1 MTVRFQAFHSIKA
14 IGNREV
20 LFNWSRTNPLG
31 ALDQVWRPTTR
42 DELQQLLREYPER
55 KLRLIGSGLSF
66 EPIHSVYAEGS
77 QALLVDLHHLRGQ
90 LDKTADTVTY
100 LAGTPLDTV
109 YADLIA
115 MDRMLPASPGV
126 IGIQTLGGALS
137 TGTHGQGLHQSAL
150 CDAVAALTV
159 MLASGDIIRV
169 DRTDPR
175 FGAFVM
181 GMGMLGILLDV
192 TLNTVPNR
200 IMRCTKFTT
209 DYPFLLEHNERLN
222 REHAFVKSWWFAW
235 TGESHIWLVD
245 PASDDE
251 VARYRAGGSEPLVL
265 EGDMDERMNL
275 ALNATIDATLQKMAR
290 DTKDEAR
297 AGEHFETVRRF
308 KEASDLVG
316 NVYQILCK
324 GIPAPQINC
333 EVAVPLER
341 MGEALAILQAWQ
353 EANPGVLHYP
363 FILRCT
369 GPSVAW
375 LSAAHDKS
383 VCWIGFLVY
392 LAADG
397 TFVGGSMEQM
407 RELQQLLVPLGG
419 IPHFGK
425 HLAMDLYDF
434 PALLPRWHDFLALKR
449 ELDPHGRFEN
459 RWLGD
464 LFANR

>member
-265 EGDMDERMNL
+265 EGDMDERINL

-308 KEASDLVG
+308 KDASDLVG

-341 MGEALAILQAWQ
+341 MGEALEILQAWQ

>member
-308 KEASDLVG
+308 KDASGLVG

-341 MGEALAILQAWQ
+341 MGEALEILQAWQ

>member
-150 CDAVAALTV
+150 CDTVAALTV

-308 KEASDLVG
+308 KDASDLVG

>member
-251 VARYRAGGSEPLVL
+251 VARYRAGGSEPLLL

-308 KEASDLVG
+308 KDASDLVG

-341 MGEALAILQAWQ
+341 MGEALEILQAWQ

>member
-308 KEASDLVG
+308 KDASDLVG

-333 EVAVPLER
+333 EVAVPLDR
-341 MGEALAILQAWQ
+341 MGEALAVLQAWQ

>member
-308 KEASDLVG
+308 KDASDLVG

-341 MGEALAILQAWQ
+341 MGEALAVLQAWQ

-419 IPHFGK
+419 TPHFGK

>member
-290 DTKDEAR
+290 DTKDEAL

-308 KEASDLVG
+308 KDASDLVG

-333 EVAVPLER
+333 EVAVPLHR
-341 MGEALAILQAWQ
+341 MNEALETLQAWQ
-353 EANPGVLHYP
+353 QANPGVLHYP

>member
-31 ALDQVWRPTTR
+31 ALDQVWRPQNR

-90 LDKTADTVTY
+90 LDKSVDTVTY
-100 LAGTPLDTV
+100 QAGTPLDTV
-109 YADLIA
+109 YGDLIA

-265 EGDMDERMNL
+265 EGDMNERMNL

-308 KEASDLVG
+308 KDASDLVG

-341 MGEALAILQAWQ
+341 MGEALEILQAWQ

-375 LSAAHDKS
+375 LSAAHGKS

>member
-265 EGDMDERMNL
+265 EGDIDARL
-275 ALNATIDATLQKMAR
+275 HAPIDATLQKMAK
-290 DTKDEAR
+290 DTKDEAL

-308 KEASDLVG
+308 KDASDLVG

-341 MGEALAILQAWQ
+341 MGEALEILQAWQ

>member
-150 CDAVAALTV
+150 CDAVEAMTV
-159 MLASGDIIRV
+159 MLANGEIIRV
-169 DRTDPR
+169 DRSDPR

-308 KEASDLVG
+308 KDASDLVG

-341 MGEALAILQAWQ
+341 MGEALSILQAWQ

>member
-1 MTVRFQAFHSIKA
+1 MTVQFQAFHSIKA

-308 KEASDLVG
+308 KDASDLVG

-341 MGEALAILQAWQ
+341 MGEALEILQAWQ

>member
-169 DRTDPR
+169 ERTDPR

-308 KEASDLVG
+308 KDASDLVG

-341 MGEALAILQAWQ
+341 MGEALEILQAWQ

>member
-1 MTVRFQAFHSIKA
+1 MTVQFQAFHSIKA

-31 ALDQVWRPTTR
+31 ALDQVWRPKTR
-42 DELQQLLREYPER
+42 DELQALLREHPER

-66 EPIHSVYAEGS
+66 EPIHSVYAEGI

-90 LDKTADTVTY
+90 LAKTADTVTY
-100 LAGTPLDTV
+100 QAGTPLDTV
-109 YADLIA
+109 YAELIA
-115 MDRMLPASPGV
+115 MERMLPASPGV

-150 CDAVAALTV
+150 CDAVEALTV

-192 TLNTVPNR
+192 TLRTVPNR

-222 REHAFVKSWWFAW
+222 REHGFVKSWWFAW

-245 PASDDE
+245 PASDEE
-251 VARYRAGGSEPLVL
+251 VARYRAGGSEPLL
-265 EGDMDERMNL
+265 LDGDIDARMNA
-275 ALNATIDATLQKMAR
+275 ALNATIDATLQKMAK
-290 DTKDEAR
+290 DTKDEAL

-308 KEASDLVG
+308 KDASDLVG

-333 EVAVPLER
+333 EVAVPLHR
-341 MGEALAILQAWQ
+341 MNEALETLQDWQ
-353 EANPGVLHYP
+353 QANPGVLHYP

-369 GPSVAW
+369 GPSEAW
-375 LSAAHDKS
+375 LSAAYSQS

-397 TFVGGSMEQM
+397 TFVNGSMEQM
-407 RELQQLLVPLGG
+407 RELQQLLAPLGG

-434 PALLPRWHDFLALKR
+434 PALLPRWNDFVALQR

-459 RWLGD
+459 RWLSD

>member
-20 LFNWSRTNPLG
+20 LFNWCRTNPLG
-31 ALDQVWRPTTR
+31 ALEQVWRPKHR
-42 DELQQLLREYPER
+42 DELQQLLREYPTR

-77 QALLVDLHHLRGQ
+77 QALLVDLYHLRGHLAQ
-90 LDKTADTVTY
+90 TADTVTY
-100 LAGTPLDTV
+100 QAGTPLDTV
-109 YADLIA
+109 YADLVA

-150 CDAVAALTV
+150 CDAVEALTV
-159 MLASGDIIRV
+159 MLADGEIIRV

-192 TLNTVPNR
+192 TLRTVPNR

-209 DYPFLLEHNERLN
+209 DYPFLLAHNERLN

-245 PASDDE
+245 PASEEE
-251 VARYRAGGSEPLVL
+251 VARYRAAGSEPLQL
-265 EGDMDERMNL
+265 EGDIDGRM
-275 ALNATIDATLQKMAR
+275 NATIDATLQKMAK
-290 DTKDEAR
+290 DTKDEAL

-308 KEASDLVG
+308 KDASDLVG

-341 MGEALAILQAWQ
+341 MGEALEILQAWQ

-369 GPSVAW
+369 GPSEAW
-375 LSAAHDKS
+375 LSAAHGKS

-397 TFVGGSMEQM
+397 TFVNGSMEQM

-419 IPHFGK
+419 TPHFGK

-459 RWLGD
+459 RWLGE
-464 LFANR
+464 LFANK

>member
-1 MTVRFQAFHSIKA
+1 MTVKFQAFHSIKA
-14 IGNREV
+14 INNREV
-20 LFNWSRTNPLG
+20 LFNWSRTNPLC
-31 ALDQVWRPTTR
+31 ALDQVWRPKNR
-42 DELQQLLREYPER
+42 DELQALLREYPER

-77 QALLVDLHHLRGQ
+77 QALLVDLYLLRGQ
-90 LDKTADTVTY
+90 LAKTADTVTY
-100 LAGTPLDTV
+100 QAGTPLDTI
-109 YADLIA
+109 YAELIA
-115 MDRMLPASPGV
+115 MERMLPASPGV

-150 CDAVAALTV
+150 CDAVEAMTV

-181 GMGMLGILLDV
+181 GVGMLGILLEV
-192 TLNTVPNR
+192 TLRTVPNR

-222 REHAFVKSWWFAW
+222 REHGFVKSWWFAW

-251 VARYRAGGSEPLVL
+251 VARYRAAGSEPLLL
-265 EGDMDERMNL
+265 EGDIDARM
-275 ALNATIDATLQKMAR
+275 NATIDATLQKMAK
-290 DTKDEAR
+290 DTKDEAL

-308 KEASDLVG
+308 KDASDLVG

-333 EVAVPLER
+333 EVAVPLHR
-341 MGEALAILQAWQ
+341 MNEALETLQAWQ
-353 EANPGVLHYP
+353 QANPGVLHYP

-369 GPSVAW
+369 GPSEAW
-375 LSAAHDKS
+375 LSAAHGQS
-383 VCWIGFLVY
+383 VCWVGFLVY

-397 TFVGGSMEQM
+397 TFVNGSMEQM

-434 PALLPRWHDFLALKR
+434 PALLPRWNDFVALKA

-459 RWLGD
+459 RWLAD

>member
-209 DYPFLLEHNERLN
+209 DYPFLLERNERLN

-308 KEASDLVG
+308 KDASDLVG

-341 MGEALAILQAWQ
+341 MGEALEILQAWQ

>member
-308 KEASDLVG
+308 KDASDLVG

-333 EVAVPLER
+333 EVAVPFER

>member
-159 MLASGDIIRV
+159 MLANGDIIRV

-209 DYPFLLEHNERLN
+209 DYPFLLEHNARLN

-308 KEASDLVG
+308 KDASDLVG

>member
-1 MTVRFQAFHSIKA
+1 MTVQFQAFHSIKA
-14 IGNREV
+14 IDNREV

-31 ALDQVWRPTTR
+31 ALEQVWRPKHR
-42 DELQQLLREYPER
+42 DELQALLREFPER

-66 EPIHSVYAEGS
+66 EPIHSVYAEGN

-90 LDKTADTVTY
+90 LAQTADTVTY
-100 LAGTPLDTV
+100 QAGTPLDTV
-109 YADLIA
+109 YAELIA
-115 MDRMLPASPGV
+115 MERMLPASPGV

-150 CDAVAALTV
+150 CDAVEALTV

-192 TLNTVPNR
+192 TLRTVPNR

-209 DYPFLLEHNERLN
+209 DYSFLLEHNERLN
-222 REHAFVKSWWFAW
+222 REHGFVKSWWFAW

-245 PASDDE
+245 PASEEE
-251 VARYRAGGSEPLVL
+251 VTRYRAAGSEPLL
-265 EGDMDERMNL
+265 LDGDIDARM
-275 ALNATIDATLQKMAR
+275 NATIDATLQKMAK
-290 DTKDEAR
+290 DTKDEAL

-308 KEASDLVG
+308 KDASDLVG

-333 EVAVPLER
+333 EVAVPLHR
-341 MGEALAILQAWQ
+341 MQEALEILQAWQ

-369 GPSVAW
+369 GPSEAW
-375 LSAAHDKS
+375 LSAAYGQS

-397 TFVGGSMEQM
+397 TFVNGSMEQM

-434 PALLPRWHDFLALKR
+434 PALLPRWHDFLALKG

-459 RWLGD
+459 RWLAA
-464 LFANR
+464 LFANK

>member
-159 MLASGDIIRV
+159 MLANGDIIRV

-308 KEASDLVG
+308 KDASDLVG

-341 MGEALAILQAWQ
+341 MGEALEILQAWQ

-375 LSAAHDKS
+375 LSAAHGKS

>member
-90 LDKTADTVTY
+90 LDKTTDTVTY

-308 KEASDLVG
+308 KDASDLVG

>member
-150 CDAVAALTV
+150 CDTVAALTV
-159 MLASGDIIRV
+159 MLASGDIIQV
-169 DRTDPR
+169 DRTDSR

-192 TLNTVPNR
+192 TLQTVPNR

-308 KEASDLVG
+308 KDASDLVG

-341 MGEALAILQAWQ
+341 MGEALAVLQAWQ

>member
-251 VARYRAGGSEPLVL
+251 VACYRAGGSEPLVL
-265 EGDMDERMNL
+265 EGDMNERMNL

-308 KEASDLVG
+308 KDASDLVG

-324 GIPAPQINC
+324 GIPAHQINC

>member
-90 LDKTADTVTY
+90 LDKTAYTVTY

-308 KEASDLVG
+308 KDASDLVG

>member
-42 DELQQLLREYPER
+42 DELQQLLRAYPKR

-159 MLASGDIIRV
+159 MLANGDIIRV

-209 DYPFLLEHNERLN
+209 DYPFLLEHNARLN

-308 KEASDLVG
+308 KDASDLVG

-341 MGEALAILQAWQ
+341 MGEALEILQAWQ

>member
-1 MTVRFQAFHSIKA
+1 MTVQFQAFHSIKA

-31 ALDQVWRPTTR
+31 ALDQVWRPKSR
-42 DELQQLLREYPER
+42 DELQMLLREHPER

-90 LDKTADTVTY
+90 LAKTADTVTY
-100 LAGTPLDTV
+100 QAGTPLDTV
-109 YADLIA
+109 YAELIA
-115 MDRMLPASPGV
+115 MERMLPASPGV

-150 CDAVAALTV
+150 CDAVEALTV
-159 MLASGDIIRV
+159 MLANGDIIRV
-169 DRTDPR
+169 DRSDPR

-192 TLNTVPNR
+192 TLRTVPNR

-222 REHAFVKSWWFAW
+222 REHGFVKSWWFAW

-245 PASDDE
+245 PASDEE
-251 VARYRAGGSEPLVL
+251 VARYRAGGSEPLL
-265 EGDMDERMNL
+265 LDGDIDARMNA
-275 ALNATIDATLQKMAR
+275 ALNATIDATMQKMAK
-290 DTKDEAR
+290 DTKDEAL

-308 KEASDLVG
+308 KDASDLVG

-333 EVAVPLER
+333 EVAVPLHR
-341 MGEALAILQAWQ
+341 MNEALETLQAWQ
-353 EANPGVLHYP
+353 QTNPGVLHYP

-369 GPSVAW
+369 GPSEAW
-375 LSAAHDKS
+375 LSAAYGQP

-397 TFVGGSMEQM
+397 TFVNGSMEQM
-407 RELQQLLVPLGG
+407 RELQQLLAPLGG

-434 PALLPRWHDFLALKR
+434 PALLPRWNDFVALKA
-449 ELDPHGRFEN
+449 ELDPHCRFEN
-459 RWLGD
+459 RWLSD

>member
-1 MTVRFQAFHSIKA
+1 MTVQFQAFHSIKA
-14 IGNREV
+14 IGHREV

-31 ALDQVWRPTTR
+31 ALDQVWRPKNR
-42 DELQQLLREYPER
+42 DELQALLREHPER

-90 LDKTADTVTY
+90 LAKTADTVTY
-100 LAGTPLDTV
+100 QAGTPLDTV
-109 YADLIA
+109 YAELIA
-115 MDRMLPASPGV
+115 MERMLPASPGV

-150 CDAVAALTV
+150 CDAVAAMTV

-192 TLNTVPNR
+192 TLRTVPNR

-209 DYPFLLEHNERLN
+209 DYPFLLAHNERLN
-222 REHAFVKSWWFAW
+222 REHGFVKSWWFAW

-245 PASDDE
+245 PASDEE
-251 VARYRAGGSEPLVL
+251 VARYRAGGSEPLL
-265 EGDMDERMNL
+265 LDGDIDARM
-275 ALNATIDATLQKMAR
+275 NATIDATLQKMAK
-290 DTKDEAR
+290 DTKDEAL

-308 KEASDLVG
+308 KDASDLVG

-333 EVAVPLER
+333 EVAVPLHR
-341 MGEALAILQAWQ
+341 MNEALETLQAWQ
-353 EANPGVLHYP
+353 QANPGVLHYP

-369 GPSVAW
+369 GPSEAW
-375 LSAAHDKS
+375 LSAAYEPVGLLDRFSGLSGGGRHLCQRLHGADARAAATAGAPWRHPPLRQAS
-383 VCWIGFLVY
+383 GDGSLRFPG
-392 LAADG
+392 LAAALERLCG
-397 TFVGGSMEQM
+397 VES
-407 RELQQLLVPLGG
+407 RARPPRPL
-419 IPHFGK
+419 
-425 HLAMDLYDF
+425 
-434 PALLPRWHDFLALKR
+434 
-449 ELDPHGRFEN
+449 
-459 RWLGD
+459 
-464 LFANR
+464 

>member
-265 EGDMDERMNL
+265 EGDMDERMSL

-308 KEASDLVG
+308 KDASDLVG

>member
-1 MTVRFQAFHSIKA
+1 MTVKFQAFHSIKA
-14 IGNREV
+14 INNREV

-31 ALDQVWRPTTR
+31 ALDQVWRPKNR
-42 DELQQLLREYPER
+42 DELQALLREYPER

-77 QALLVDLHHLRGQ
+77 QALLVDLYHLRGQ
-90 LDKTADTVTY
+90 LAKTADTVTY
-100 LAGTPLDTV
+100 QAGTPLDTI

-115 MDRMLPASPGV
+115 MERMLPASPGV

-150 CDAVAALTV
+150 CDAVEAMTV
-159 MLASGDIIRV
+159 MLANGDIIQV

-192 TLNTVPNR
+192 RLRTVPNR
-200 IMRCTKFTT
+200 IMRCTKFTI

-222 REHAFVKSWWFAW
+222 REHGFVKSWWFAW

-245 PASDDE
+245 PASEEE
-251 VARYRAGGSEPLVL
+251 VARYRAAGSEPLLL
-265 EGDMDERMNL
+265 EGDIDARM
-275 ALNATIDATLQKMAR
+275 NATIDATLQKMAK
-290 DTKDEAR
+290 DTKDEAL

-308 KEASDLVG
+308 KDASDLVG

-333 EVAVPLER
+333 EVAVPLNR
-341 MGEALAILQAWQ
+341 MNEALETLQAWQ
-353 EANPGVLHYP
+353 QANPGVLHYP

-369 GPSVAW
+369 GPSEAW
-375 LSAAHDKS
+375 LSAAYDKS
-383 VCWIGFLVY
+383 VCWVGFLVY

-397 TFVGGSMEQM
+397 TFVNGSMEQM

-434 PALLPRWHDFLALKR
+434 PALLPRWNDFLALKG

-459 RWLGD
+459 RWLSD

>member
-31 ALDQVWRPTTR
+31 ALDQVWRPQNR

-100 LAGTPLDTV
+100 QAGTPLDTV
-109 YADLIA
+109 YGDLIA

-137 TGTHGQGLHQSAL
+137 TGTHGQGLHQSSL
-150 CDAVAALTV
+150 CDAVEALTV
-159 MLASGDIIRV
+159 MLANGDIIGV

-181 GMGMLGILLDV
+181 GMGMLGVLLDV
-192 TLNTVPNR
+192 RLRTVPNR

-209 DYPFLLEHNERLN
+209 DYPFLLAHNERLN
-222 REHAFVKSWWFAW
+222 REHGFVKSWWFAW

-245 PASDDE
+245 PASDEE
-251 VARYRAGGSEPLVL
+251 VARYRAGGSEPLLL
-265 EGDMDERMNL
+265 EGDADSAMNA
-275 ALNATIDATLQKMAR
+275 ALNTTIDATLQKMAR

-308 KEASDLVG
+308 KDASDLVG

-341 MGEALAILQAWQ
+341 MGEALEILQAWQ

-375 LSAAHDKS
+375 LSAAHGKS

>member
-308 KEASDLVG
+308 KDASDLVG

-333 EVAVPLER
+333 EVAVPLDR
-341 MGEALAILQAWQ
+341 MGEALEILQAWQ

-425 HLAMDLYDF
+425 HLVMDLYDF

>member
-159 MLASGDIIRV
+159 MLANGDIIRV

-308 KEASDLVG
+308 KDASDLVG

-333 EVAVPLER
+333 EVGVPLER

>member
-308 KEASDLVG
+308 KDASDLVG

-341 MGEALAILQAWQ
+341 MGEALEILQAWQ

-407 RELQQLLVPLGG
+407 RELQQLLVSLGG

>member
-1 MTVRFQAFHSIKA
+1 MTVQFQAFHSIKA

-31 ALDQVWRPTTR
+31 ALDQVWRPKSR
-42 DELQQLLREYPER
+42 DELQMLLREHPER

-90 LDKTADTVTY
+90 LAKTADTVTY
-100 LAGTPLDTV
+100 QAGTPLDTV
-109 YADLIA
+109 YAELIA
-115 MDRMLPASPGV
+115 MERMLPASPGV

-150 CDAVAALTV
+150 CDAVEAMTV
-159 MLASGDIIRV
+159 MLANGDIIRV

-192 TLNTVPNR
+192 TLRTVPNR

-222 REHAFVKSWWFAW
+222 REHGFVKSWWFAW

-245 PASDDE
+245 PASDEE
-251 VARYRAGGSEPLVL
+251 VARYRAGGSEPLL
-265 EGDMDERMNL
+265 LDGDIDARMNA
-275 ALNATIDATLQKMAR
+275 ALNATIDATMQKMAK
-290 DTKDEAR
+290 DTKDEAL

-308 KEASDLVG
+308 KDASDLVG

-333 EVAVPLER
+333 EVAVPLHR
-341 MGEALAILQAWQ
+341 MNEALETLQAWQ
-353 EANPGVLHYP
+353 QANPGVLHYP

-369 GPSVAW
+369 GPSEAW
-375 LSAAHDKS
+375 LSAAYGQP

-397 TFVGGSMEQM
+397 TFVNGSMEQM
-407 RELQQLLVPLGG
+407 RELQQLLSPLGG

-434 PALLPRWHDFLALKR
+434 PALLPRWNDFVALKA

-459 RWLGD
+459 RWLSD

>member
-90 LDKTADTVTY
+90 LDQTADTVTY

-308 KEASDLVG
+308 KDASDLVG

-341 MGEALAILQAWQ
+341 MGEALEILQAWQ

>member
-14 IGNREV
+14 IGQREV

-31 ALDQVWRPTTR
+31 ALEQVWRPKNR
-42 DELQQLLREYPER
+42 DELQQLLRENPER

-100 LAGTPLDTV
+100 QTGTPLDTV
-109 YADLIA
+109 YGDLIA

-150 CDAVAALTV
+150 CDAVEAMTV
-159 MLASGDIIRV
+159 MLANGEIIGV

-181 GMGMLGILLDV
+181 GMGMLGVLLDV
-192 TLNTVPNR
+192 TLRTVPNR

-209 DYPFLLEHNERLN
+209 DYPFLLAHNERLN

-308 KEASDLVG
+308 KDASDLVG

-341 MGEALAILQAWQ
+341 MGEALAVLQAWQ